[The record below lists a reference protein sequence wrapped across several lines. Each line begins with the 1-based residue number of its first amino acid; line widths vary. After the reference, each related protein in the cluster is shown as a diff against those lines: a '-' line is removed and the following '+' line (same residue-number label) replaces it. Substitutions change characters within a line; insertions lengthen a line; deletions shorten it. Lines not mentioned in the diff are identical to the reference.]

1 MPSQLVCKNIA
12 IKRKRERECVHERER
27 EREEKRKRTIVQH
40 LLVLQTHVQLSVFA
54 TCFNERRIINRKFF
68 FFLLFC
74 HSYVVVELYT
84 SAAFSHVIY
93 R

>member
-12 IKRKRERECVHERER
+12 IKRKRERECVRERER
-27 EREEKRKRTIVQH
+27 ERERERKEKRKRTIVRH

-68 FFLLFC
+68 FFLLFLPIVR
-74 HSYVVVELYT
+74 S
-84 SAAFSHVIY
+84 